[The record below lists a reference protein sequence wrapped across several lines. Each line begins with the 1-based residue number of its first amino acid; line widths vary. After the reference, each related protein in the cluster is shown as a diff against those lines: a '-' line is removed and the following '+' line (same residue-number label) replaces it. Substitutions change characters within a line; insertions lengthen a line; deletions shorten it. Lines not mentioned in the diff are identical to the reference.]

1 MGLIRLVGEIITDA
15 YNNIKYYILK
25 NLINFSNILSYL
37 IIPYLMYVIG
47 QLLAIDRGYIAVG
60 SEILIPAIAIIIT
73 YFFRSAA
80 NKKGKGIT
88 VPIPNKRFTS
98 VDDDGEVSI
107 ENNRLEELILYTA
120 DLEDWLERKGLL

>member
-1 MGLIRLVGEIITDA
+1 MGIIRLVSEIITDA

-25 NLINFSNILSYL
+25 NLVNFSNILSYL

-60 SEILIPAIAIIIT
+60 SEILIPAIAIVIA

-88 VPIPNKRFTS
+88 VPIPNKRFTQ